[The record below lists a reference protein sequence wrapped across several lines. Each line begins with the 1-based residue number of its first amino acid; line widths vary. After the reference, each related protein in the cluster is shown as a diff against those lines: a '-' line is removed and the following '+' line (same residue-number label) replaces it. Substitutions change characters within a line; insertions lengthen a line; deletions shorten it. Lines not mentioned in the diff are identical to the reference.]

1 MKKVLFMMIT
11 TLLIMSAS
19 ACSTPAVKGETQ
31 GENRGTDAGIEA
43 TENEIGPISDGE
55 KKTIV
60 FSTFWSDE
68 FMKQAKKKYEAKHP
82 NITIDLRY
90 IESEDAHLEANIE
103 KFIKTTNTAM
113 LSGSGPDLIEMDQ
126 LPMGSYVN
134 KQLLVN
140 MGEMM
145 DHDPSFQRDQYF
157 TNILDGVQLGGGI
170 YGMPLNFFLHGL
182 IGNETVIEKSGVKID
197 DTNWDWSQFVDAAKA
212 LKNTDAAKNQ
222 TVLLSEPPY
231 LLNQMVYDQYATYV
245 DQAKGEAKFDSEEF
259 RSLLQQV
266 KSLFDEQVASETASR
281 SIFWNTSIVSPAD
294 YIRTMKQSE
303 YYGKGYE
310 FKSKLYAKPHADGK
324 EAGGY
329 FRTYKT
335 IGMNAKSK
343 VKAEAWDFIK
353 FMLSDEVQ
361 AKAGSAGFP
370 LNKNVYQKQVQQLLQ
385 EGKVISDQETGP
397 LKGKVF
403 DVTAQDLQGL
413 EHFLA
418 EAIYPVEFRPS
429 KIDEIITNES
439 KAFFSG
445 QKSAEA
451 VAKLIQNRV
460 TTILNE

>member
-1 MKKVLFMMIT
+1 MKKTLFMMLMI
-11 TLLIMSAS
+11 LLIISVS
-19 ACSTPAVKGETQ
+19 ACSTPAGKGEAQ
-31 GENRGTDAGIEA
+31 SENKK
-43 TENEIGPISDGE
+43 TETPKEKNTPDLKLDGE

-60 FSTFWSDE
+60 FSTYFPDE
-68 FMKQAKKKYEAKHP
+68 FFKQAKKKYEAKHP

-90 IESEDAHLEANIE
+90 VESDDAHGEADSE

-113 LSGSGPDLIEMDQ
+113 LSGAGPDLIAMDL

-140 MGEMM
+140 MSEMM
-145 DHDPSFQRDQYF
+145 DHDPSFQKDQYF
-157 TNILDGVQLGGGI
+157 TNILDAVKLNDGI
-170 YGMPLNFFLHGL
+170 YSMPLNFFLYGL
-182 IGNETVIEKSGVKID
+182 VGNETVIDKSGVKID
-197 DTNWDWSQFVDAAKA
+197 DTNWDWSQFVDVAKE
-212 LKNTDAAKNQ
+212 LKNADPAKNQ
-222 TVLLSEPPY
+222 TALLSEPHY
-231 LLNQMVYDQYATYV
+231 LLNEMVKDQYTTYV
-245 DQAKGEAKFDSEEF
+245 DQAKGEANFDSEGF
-259 RSLLQQV
+259 TTLLQQV

-281 SIFWNTSIVSPAD
+281 SIFWNTSIVSPTD
-294 YIRTMKQSE
+294 YIRMMKQSE
-303 YYGKGYE
+303 HYGKGYE
-310 FKSKLYAKPHADGK
+310 FTSKLYAKPHADGK

-329 FRTYKT
+329 FRTYNT
-335 IGMNAKSK
+335 IGMNAKSE

-385 EGKVISDQETGP
+385 EGKVLSDQEMGP

-445 QKSAEA
+445 QKSAEE

-460 TTILNE
+460 MTFLNE

>member
-1 MKKVLFMMIT
+1 MKKTILMMLTI
-11 TLLIMSAS
+11 LLIISVS
-19 ACSTPAVKGETQ
+19 ACSTPVSMGESQ
-31 GENRGTDAGIEA
+31 SENKK
-43 TENEIGPISDGE
+43 TETLKEKNTPDLTLDGE

-60 FSTFWSDE
+60 FSTYFPDE
-68 FMKQAKKKYEAKHP
+68 FFKQAKKKYEAKHP

-90 IESEDAHLEANIE
+90 VESDDAHGEADSE
-103 KFIKTTNTAM
+103 KYIKTTNTAM
-113 LSGSGPDLIEMDQ
+113 LSGAGPDLIAMDL

-140 MGEMM
+140 MSEMM

-157 TNILDGVQLGGGI
+157 TNILDAVKLNGGI
-170 YGMPLNFFLHGL
+170 YGMPLNFILYGL
-182 IGNETVIEKSGVKID
+182 IGNETVIDKSGVKID
-197 DTNWDWSQFVDAAKA
+197 DKNWNWSQFVDTAKE
-212 LKNTDAAKNQ
+212 LKKADPTKNQ
-222 TVLLSEPPY
+222 SALLSEPHF
-231 LLNQMVYDQYATYV
+231 LLNQMVKDQYATYV
-245 DQAKGEAKFDSEEF
+245 DQAKGEAKFDSEAF
-259 RSLLQQV
+259 SSLLQQV

-294 YIRTMKQSE
+294 YIRMMKQSE

-329 FRTYKT
+329 FISYKT

-385 EGKVISDQETGP
+385 EGKVISDQETGL

-418 EAIYPVEFRPS
+418 EAIYPVEFRLS
-429 KIDEIITNES
+429 KIDGIITNES

-445 QKSAEA
+445 QKSAED

-460 TTILNE
+460 TTFLNE

>member
-1 MKKVLFMMIT
+1 MKKTLFMMLMI
-11 TLLIMSAS
+11 LFIISVS
-19 ACSTPAVKGETQ
+19 ACSTPASKGEAQ
-31 GENRGTDAGIEA
+31 SENKN
-43 TENEIGPISDGE
+43 TETLKEKNAPDLKLDGK

-60 FSTFWSDE
+60 FSTYFPDE
-68 FMKQAKKKYEAKHP
+68 FYKQAKKKYEAKHP
-82 NITIDLRY
+82 NITIDLSY
-90 IESEDAHLEANIE
+90 VESDDAHGEEDSE

-113 LSGSGPDLIEMDQ
+113 LSGTGPDLIAVDL
-126 LPMGSYVN
+126 LPTGSYVN

-140 MGEMM
+140 MSELIE
-145 DHDPSFQRDQYF
+145 HDPSFQKDQYF
-157 TNILDGVQLGGGI
+157 TNIMDAVKLNGGI
-170 YGMPLNFFLHGL
+170 YGMPLNFFLYGL
-182 IGNETVIEKSGVKID
+182 VGNETVINKSGVEINDKSW
-197 DTNWDWSQFVDAAKA
+197 NWSQFVDVAKE
-212 LKNTDAAKNQ
+212 LKNAGPANNQ
-222 TVLLSEPPY
+222 SALLSEPHY
-231 LLNQMVYDQYATYV
+231 LLNEMVKDQYATYV
-245 DQAKGEAKFDSEEF
+245 DQANGEAKFDSEGF
-259 RSLLQQV
+259 TALLHQV

-294 YIRTMKQSE
+294 YIRMMKQSE

-310 FKSKLYAKPHADGK
+310 FTSKLYVKPHADGK

-329 FRTYKT
+329 FRTYNT

-370 LNKNVYQKQVQQLLQ
+370 LNKNVYQKQVQELLQ
-385 EGKVISDQETGP
+385 EGKVISDQEMGP

-460 TTILNE
+460 TTFLNE

>member
-1 MKKVLFMMIT
+1 MKKTIFMMLTI
-11 TLLIMSAS
+11 LLIISVS
-19 ACSTPAVKGETQ
+19 ACSDPTGKGEAQ
-31 GENRGTDAGIEA
+31 SENKK
-43 TENEIGPISDGE
+43 TEDLKEKDTPDLKLDGE

-60 FSTFWSDE
+60 FSTYFPDE
-68 FMKQAKKKYEAKHP
+68 FFEQAKKKYEAKHP

-90 IESEDAHLEANIE
+90 VESDDAHGEADSE
-103 KFIKTTNTAM
+103 KFIKTANTAM
-113 LSGSGPDLIEMDQ
+113 LSGKGPDLIEMDI

-140 MGEMM
+140 MSEMM
-145 DHDPSFQRDQYF
+145 EHDPSFLRDQYF
-157 TNILDGVQLGGGI
+157 TNILDAVTLNGGI
-170 YGMPLNFFLHGL
+170 YGMPMNFFLYGL
-182 IGNETVIEKSGVKID
+182 VGNETVIDKSGVKID
-197 DTNWDWSQFVDAAKA
+197 DKNWNWSQFVDVAKE
-212 LKNTDAAKNQ
+212 LKNANSAKNQ
-222 TVLLSEPPY
+222 SALLSEPHY
-231 LLNQMVYDQYATYV
+231 LLNEMVHDQYATFV
-245 DQAKGEAKFDSEEF
+245 DQAKGEASFDSQGF
-259 RSLLQQV
+259 TALLQQV
-266 KSLFDEQVASETASR
+266 KSLFDEQVASETAPR

-294 YIRTMKQSE
+294 YIRMMKQSE
-303 YYGKGYE
+303 HYGKGYE
-310 FKSKLYAKPHADGK
+310 FTSKLYAKPHADGK

-335 IGMNAKSK
+335 IGMNAKSE

-361 AKAGSAGFP
+361 AQAGSAGFP

-385 EGKVISDQETGP
+385 EGKVISDQEMGP
-397 LKGKVF
+397 LKGMVF

-460 TTILNE
+460 TTFLNE